1 MKYLE
6 KWHSLGNNFLI
17 SKFLPSNE
25 EIKRLCDVNFGIG
38 ADQFVF
44 IDYKKVAF
52 YNPDGT
58 EAELC
63 GNALKCV
70 AKIISAESGQD
81 KFTLETKTKKIEI
94 EITKDGMACINLG
107 KPAEVKQITENEFF
121 VNIGNPHYIFFLN
134 NFEGDF
140 FNSNE
145 ITAKLNAEG
154 LKKQI
159 EFEQTSGINVS
170 FALVCKNGDL
180 LVRTFERGVGET
192 LSCGSGS
199 TACFTA
205 YVVLYPTLNE
215 VRVFNKGSKKIL
227 AFEENF
233 HCISFDGD
241 KNLILKGKGT
251 KVANIEI

>member
-6 KWHSLGNNFLI
+6 KWHSIGNNFLI
-17 SKFLPSNE
+17 SRFLPSNE
-25 EIKRLCDVNFGIG
+25 DIKRLCDVNFGIG

-44 IDYKKVAF
+44 IEQKKVSF

-70 AKIISAESGQD
+70 AQIISTETGED
-81 KFTLETKTKKIEI
+81 KFTIDTKTKKIEI
-94 EITKDGMACINLG
+94 EITQGRMAKINLG
-107 KPAEVKQITENEFF
+107 KPIEVKKITENEFF
-121 VNIGNPHYIFFLN
+121 VNLGNPHYVFFID

-140 FNSNE
+140 FNSGE
-145 ITAKLNAEG
+145 ITSKLNEEG
-154 LKKQI
+154 VKKQI
-159 EFEQTSGINVS
+159 EFKNTKGINVS
-170 FALVCKNGDL
+170 FALLCKNGDL

-205 YVVLYPTLNE
+205 YAVLHPALNE

-233 HCISFDGD
+233 HCISFDGNN
-241 KNLILKGKGT
+241 NLILKGKGT
-251 KVANIEI
+251 KIANIGI